1 MPLARY
7 GVLKGRPIRTRLGEG
22 QSPHYQVH
30 IIDDTT
36 DYRIAVN
43 VKSKLSPSELLYLV
57 DENFD
62 HPVLNELRLLPA
74 GFTALLSRPGGA
86 AIDFIRGNF
95 FDPRDMRPLP
105 FNVPG
110 PDNDLNERIDAVM
123 SRALADEQAMVYA
136 FGQRWGPEATKK
148 DKYFGFLPGN
158 GIHDIHMNQGNTGQ
172 FANDNGVWQ
181 DGAMLVQFPAADGV
195 PEQWVGVFLA
205 FQSQA
210 WHTDD
215 VTGHPLPDA
224 PVGEQPGQP
233 PVAGTNDAVVY
244 IAAALVN
251 PIGPAPEHET
261 VTLLNRSPL
270 TVDVTGW
277 SLANRSKAKH
287 ALSGTIAAGQTMV
300 VTLPQ
305 QVPLSNDGGII
316 TLLDAAGLKVH
327 GVSYTK
333 ADAKE
338 GWTIVF

>member
-1 MPLARY
+1 MPLAHY

-36 DYRIAVN
+36 DYRIAIN

-57 DENFD
+57 DEDFD
-62 HPVLNELRLLPA
+62 HPILTELRLLPA
-74 GFTALLSRPGGA
+74 GFTPLQSQPGGVA
-86 AIDFIRGNF
+86 VDFIRGNF
-95 FDPRDMRPLP
+95 FEPRDMRALP

-110 PDNDLNERIDAVM
+110 PDNDLNERIDAVL
-123 SRALADEQAMVYA
+123 SRALADEEALVYA
-136 FGQRWGPEATKK
+136 FGQRWGPEANKK

-158 GIHDIHMNQGNTGQ
+158 GIHDIHMNQGNIGQ
-172 FANDNGVWQ
+172 FSQDNGVWQ
-181 DGAMLVQFPAADGV
+181 DGAMLVQFPASDGV

-215 VTGHPLPDA
+215 VTGHAISDA
-224 PVGEQPGQP
+224 PVGEDPGGP
-233 PVAGTNDAVVY
+233 IAGTTDAVVY
-244 IAAALVN
+244 IAGALVN
-251 PIGPAPEHET
+251 PVGPAPERET
-261 VTLLNRSPL
+261 VTLLNRSPNTIDL
-270 TVDVTGW
+270 TGW
-277 SLANRSKAKH
+277 ALANRNKAKH
-287 ALSGTIAAGQTMV
+287 TLSGSLPAGQTLV
-300 VTLPQ
+300 VVMPQ

-338 GWTIVF
+338 GWTVVF

>member
-1 MPLARY
+1 MSLAHY

-36 DYRIAVN
+36 DYRIAIN

-57 DENFD
+57 DEDFE
-62 HPVLNELRLLPA
+62 HAILSELRLLPA
-74 GFTALLSRPGGA
+74 GFTPLQSRPGGA

-95 FDPRDMRPLP
+95 FEPRDMRPLP

-110 PDNDLNERIDAVM
+110 PDNDLNERINAVM
-123 SRALADEQAMVYA
+123 SRALADEQALVYA

-158 GIHDIHMNQGNTGQ
+158 GIHDIHMNQGNVGQ
-172 FANDNGVWQ
+172 FAGDNGVWQ
-181 DGAMLVQFPAADGV
+181 DGALLVQFPAADGV

-215 VTGHPLPDA
+215 VSGNALTNV
-224 PVGEQPGQP
+224 PVGEQPGE
-233 PVAGTNDAVVY
+233 PVAGATDATVY

-251 PIGPAPEHET
+251 PIGPAPERET
-261 VTLLNRSPL
+261 VTLLNRSPQTIDL
-270 TVDVTGW
+270 NGW
-277 SLANRSKAKH
+277 ALANRAKAKH
-287 ALSGTIAAGQTMV
+287 TLSGSLPAGQTLV
-300 VTLPQ
+300 VTMPQ

-316 TLLDAAGLKVH
+316 TLLDKAGLKVH